1 VEVPFDELKPS
12 LDKAYRS
19 IAQQVTIPGFR
30 KGKIPPRLID
40 QRVGRAA
47 VLEETLNDAIPT
59 HYSSAVREHEVKVL
73 GNPDVEV
80 TELADGDKVSFTA
93 EVDVRPEITIPSFT
107 DLAVSVDDIEVA
119 DEDIDK
125 QVDGL
130 RERFAVLKGV
140 DRPVQTGDYVSLDLA
155 ATVDG
160 VEVPGGTA
168 TGLSYEVGTGQLLPG
183 TDEAIVGLSS
193 GEAASYQTELAGGEQ
208 AGQQADVAVTVRSV
222 KEKELPALD
231 DEFAQTASEFDTLD
245 ELRAD
250 VRTRV
255 GRVKR
260 MEQAV
265 QARDKALEAL
275 LDAVEVPLPEKV
287 VTDELEFRRHQLTH
301 QLERAGLTLEL
312 YLQSE
317 GTSAEDFEAKLQKD
331 TKDAVKAQ
339 LVLDTIADAEQ
350 FGVNDAEL
358 TQEIVRRA
366 QQSGMG
372 PQEYADQVVE
382 AGQLGLVVADLR
394 RGKSLALVLEN
405 AKITDASGN
414 KVDLDLLRDEL
425 AAASSG
431 PEA

>member
-1 VEVPFDELKPS
+1 
-12 LDKAYRS
+12 
-19 IAQQVTIPGFR
+19 
-30 KGKIPPRLID
+30 
-40 QRVGRAA
+40 
-47 VLEETLNDAIPT
+47 
-59 HYSSAVREHEVKVL
+59 
-73 GNPDVEV
+73 
-80 TELADGDKVSFTA
+80 
-93 EVDVRPEITIPSFT
+93 
-107 DLAVSVDDIEVA
+107 
-119 DEDIDK
+119 
-125 QVDGL
+125 
-130 RERFAVLKGV
+130 
-140 DRPVQTGDYVSLDLA
+140 
-155 ATVDG
+155 
-160 VEVPGGTA
+160 
-168 TGLSYEVGTGQLLPG
+168 
-183 TDEAIVGLSS
+183 
-193 GEAASYQTELAGGEQ
+193 
-208 AGQQADVAVTVRSV
+208 
-222 KEKELPALD
+222 
-231 DEFAQTASEFDTLD
+231 
-245 ELRAD
+245 
-250 VRTRV
+250 
-255 GRVKR
+255 

-331 TKDAVKAQ
+331 TNDAVKAQ

-431 PEA
+431 PDA